1 MEITT
6 FGTVGVRV
14 EDRDIPA
21 LSGTKLGLLLTYVAA
36 ESPRR
41 IPREELARLFWPD
54 LDADSARV
62 NLRQGLFQLRR
73 QLPAGDPPL
82 LDTTPRYVRFQPQPE
97 SRIDFLTLNRARAE
111 RRTAESRE
119 TTAASAE
126 RARAERRTAER
137 RTAES
142 RAATATHPNLAIVCD
157 YRGHFLEG
165 LRALQD
171 LPELS
176 AWAQA
181 QRDHHWQNLL
191 VFITHNLVA
200 LAKPN
205 EGEPLLAELHRL
217 LAMEPH
223 DETLHHLLMKALA
236 ASGHPKRA
244 LDHYAHLEAEAGK
257 APGELLA
264 RTREEILGAERA
276 EATSQRVKAEEAEP
290 AILRPERRRVT
301 VVACHV
307 QPDAEADIEIQQQQV
322 NRALEHVDFV
332 LLSHHGH
339 VVPSPG
345 HGLLAYFGYPAGRE
359 EATVD
364 AVHAAWQALETAP
377 ADCKLRLAVDSD
389 LIVTGADPDLPDPTG
404 QLTARVHDCAQQ
416 ADPGTLRV
424 SAPTYARVSGYFSFR
439 ATDDGT
445 GAYRVTGD
453 PGPLD
458 RVDAQSLRDLTPLTG
473 RSQELQQLRGHWDQ
487 VLETSEVRFVLVQG
501 EAGLGKSRLARGLD
515 QQVRGQARSRYLL
528 KCREDRTR
536 QLLAPVRQAFATW
549 MGQDSLREARQRRLE
564 GALKVAGT
572 PPKLAPRLAHWLT
585 HPEADGPESLAHEG
599 LDRDRIID
607 TLVELVHRRSAHGPT
622 LLICDDLHWM
632 DSGTSEFLRRLYQ
645 RLHHRPIMA
654 ILTARMSFRSS
665 WRDLSLEHIRL
676 HGLDDAAAHG
686 LVDRLDPNG
695 RLSSGLRD
703 QLVERGE
710 GVPLFLEELTRYA
723 LEAARTGQLPE
734 TLPPGLSNLLVA
746 RLEQLGSARELAHS
760 AAVIGRDF
768 DTRILSRLRGQPADT
783 IRRQLTRLTGK
794 GFIEPAG
801 MVDGV
806 RYRFRHV
813 LFRQAAYE
821 SMLLSDRTRL
831 HGQLA
836 DLMQE
841 DGEHGMQTADWGRIA
856 NHLYHAGRYPEA
868 VNAWLQAGEAA
879 FARGIL
885 PEASHYFEDAL
896 DCLERHPEAHASGDL
911 ATHERDTL
919 RALGGVGASNLALL
933 GYGSRTVNDIFERAM
948 RLTAPEQ
955 DPVQYFRVLWGL
967 WHGAGSWHG
976 FQEAHRLAAEMEQL
990 AERSG
995 DRLLRIAAHYVQ
1007 GNTHFWT
1014 GRFAEA
1020 LEHQTRAVKLYR
1032 DADHATLVARH
1043 TENPAIS
1050 ARGFMAWT
1058 LLHLGNHA
1066 RAWTEMDAAC
1076 QQADQLGHRPTEA
1089 FVYAFRSVLGFYSSD
1104 PESALPAARHALS
1117 IAREYDYPLWRAA
1130 GITLESWALARQGQA
1145 DAYQAIEQQVEAMRH
1160 IMDGVNTIFQLILL
1174 DALET
1179 SDIAAE
1185 QRLAIADEALT
1196 GCRKRGD
1203 LAFEPAIRRL
1213 RAVALLASSKG
1224 KADDGWQDLES
1235 ARSIAHEQGNPNIE
1249 RQALLDYAR
1258 FASDPQVQSWAEREL
1273 LRINHCIIPRPHP
1286 DEPRQRDPRLA

>member
-1 MEITT
+1 MAHMEITT

-14 EDRDIPA
+14 GERDIPA

-36 ESPRR
+36 ESRRR
-41 IPREELARLFWPD
+41 IPREEIARLFWPD

-73 QLPAGDPPL
+73 QLPNSDPPL
-82 LDTTPRYVRFQPQPE
+82 LDTTPRYVRFQPQTG
-97 SRIDFLTLNRARAE
+97 SRVDFLTLQRARSE
-111 RRTAESRE
+111 RRTTEGRESN
-119 TTAASAE
+119 A
-126 RARAERRTAER
+126 
-137 RTAES
+137 
-142 RAATATHPNLAIVCD
+142 PPPDLAIVSD

-165 LRALQD
+165 LRPLQD
-171 LPELS
+171 LPELWT
-176 AWAQA
+176 WAQN
-181 QRDHHWQNLL
+181 QREQHWQNLL
-191 VFITHNLVA
+191 VFITHNLA
-200 LAKPN
+200 ELAKPN

-236 ASGHPKRA
+236 VTGHPKRA
-244 LDHYAHLEAEAGK
+244 LEHYAHLEAESSK
-257 APGELLA
+257 PLGELLS

-276 EATSQRVKAEEAEP
+276 ENSSQHASAEDAEP
-290 AILRPERRRVT
+290 PVLRPERRRVT

-307 QPDAEADIEIQQQQV
+307 HPDPSADIEVQQQQV
-322 NRALEHVDFV
+322 NRALEHIDFV

-339 VVPSPG
+339 VVPAPG

-377 ADCKLRLAVDSD
+377 GDSQLRLAVDSN

-404 QLTARVHDCAQQ
+404 QLTARVHELAQH
-416 ADPGTLRV
+416 ADPGTLLV
-424 SAPTYARVSGYFSFR
+424 SHDAHARISGYFTFR
-439 ATDDGT
+439 PLDDGS
-445 GAYRVTGD
+445 GAYHVTGD

-458 RVDAQSLRDLTPLTG
+458 RVDAQSQLDQTPLTG
-473 RSQELQQLRGHWDQ
+473 RNPELQDLRKQWDH
-487 VLETSEVRFVLVQG
+487 VLENDEVRYILIQG
-501 EAGLGKSRLARGLD
+501 EAGLGKSRLARSLD
-515 QQVRGQARSRYLL
+515 LQVRAQARSRYLL
-528 KCREDRTR
+528 KCREDRAR
-536 QLLAPVRQAFATW
+536 QLLAPVRQAFAAW
-549 MGQDSLREARQRRLE
+549 VGRDRLREARLRRLA
-564 GALKVAGT
+564 GALQQAGT
-572 PPKLAPRLAHWLT
+572 PAKLADQLGRWLAH
-585 HPEADGPESLAHEG
+585 PDAEGPESLLHEG

-607 TLVELVHRRSAHGPT
+607 ILVELIHRRGAHGPT

-645 RLHHRPIMA
+645 RSRHRPIMA

-665 WRDLSLEHIRL
+665 WRDLSLKHVRL
-676 HGLDDAAAHG
+676 HALDHDAARA
-686 LVDRLDPNG
+686 LVDRLDAHG
-695 RLSSGLRD
+695 RLPGTLRE
-703 QLVERGE
+703 QLIERGE

-723 LEAARTGQLPE
+723 LEGARSGQLPD

-746 RLEQLGSARELAHS
+746 RLEQLGSAREIAHF

-768 DTRILSRLRGQPADT
+768 DTRILSRLRGQPADA

-806 RYRFRHV
+806 RYRFRHA
-813 LFRQAAYE
+813 LFLQAAYE
-821 SMLLSDRTRL
+821 SMLVSERTRL

-836 DLMQE
+836 DLMRE
-841 DGEHGMQTADWGRIA
+841 DSENGMQSADWGRIA
-856 NHLYHAGRYPEA
+856 NHLFHAHRYPEA
-868 VNAWLQAGEAA
+868 VAAWLDAGEDA

-896 DCLERHPEAHASGDL
+896 NCLDRQQAEEGDQGPE
-911 ATHERDTL
+911 HESTTL
-919 RALGGVGASNLALL
+919 RALGGLGASNLALL
-933 GYGSRTVNDIFERAM
+933 GYGSRTVNNIFERAM

-976 FQEAHRLAAEMEQL
+976 FEEAHRLANEMERL

-995 DRLLRIAAHYVQ
+995 DRLLQIAAHYVQ

-1020 LEHQTRAVKLYR
+1020 LEHQTRAVELYQ
-1032 DADHATLVARH
+1032 DEDHPALVARH

-1058 LLHLGNHA
+1058 LLYLGNHA
-1066 RAWTEMDAAC
+1066 RAWAEMDAAC
-1076 QQADQLGHRPTEA
+1076 EQADQLGHRPTEA
-1089 FVYAFRSVLGFYSSD
+1089 FVHSFRAALGFYGND
-1104 PESALPAARHALS
+1104 PDSALPAARRALA

-1130 GITLESWALARQGQA
+1130 GITLESWALTRQGQA
-1145 DAYQAIEQQVEAMRH
+1145 TAHEVIEQQVDAMSH

-1174 DALET
+1174 DALQ
-1179 SDIAAE
+1179 AADAPA
-1185 QRLAIADEALT
+1185 QRRLEVADEALAS
-1196 GCRKRGD
+1196 CRTRGD
-1203 LAFEPAIRRL
+1203 LGFEAAIRRL
-1213 RAVALLASSKG
+1213 RANALLSLGQG
-1224 KADDGWQDLES
+1224 KEAEGWEELEC
-1235 ARSIAHEQGNPNIE
+1235 ARRTAHEQGNPNIE
-1249 RQALLDYAR
+1249 RLALLDYAR
-1258 FASDPQVQSWAEREL
+1258 LAEKEEVQTWAEREL

-1286 DEPRQRDPRLA
+1286 DEDEPRQRDPRLA

>member
-14 EDRDIPA
+14 GDRDVPA
-21 LSGTKLGLLLTYVAA
+21 LSGTKLGLLLTYVAT

-97 SRIDFLTLNRARAE
+97 SRIDFLILHRARAE
-111 RRTAESRE
+111 RRTTEGRE
-119 TTAASAE
+119 NNAPPPDL
-126 RARAERRTAER
+126 
-137 RTAES
+137 
-142 RAATATHPNLAIVCD
+142 ATVCD

-171 LPELS
+171 LPELA
-176 AWAQA
+176 AWAQS

-191 VFITHNLVA
+191 VFIGHNLAA

-205 EGEPLLAELHRL
+205 DGEPLLAELHRL

-236 ASGHPKRA
+236 HLGHPKRA
-244 LDHYAHLEAEAGK
+244 LEHYAHLEAEAGK
-257 APGELLA
+257 SPGELLA

-276 EATSQRVKAEEAEP
+276 EASSQHAGSDDAEP
-290 AILRPERRRVT
+290 PVLRPERRRVT
-301 VVACHV
+301 IVACHV
-307 QPDAEADIEIQQQQV
+307 QPDPGADVEIQQQQV
-322 NRALEHVDFV
+322 NRSLEHVDLV

-364 AVHAAWQALETAP
+364 AVHAAWQALTTAP
-377 ADCKLRLAVDSD
+377 GDCQLRLAVDTD
-389 LIVTGADPDLPDPTG
+389 LIVTGADPDLPDPAG
-404 QLTARVHDCAQQ
+404 QLTARVLDCAQH

-424 SAPTYARVSGYFSFR
+424 SEPTYARVGGYFSFSPE
-439 ATDDGT
+439 DDGT
-445 GAYRVTGD
+445 GAYRVTAD

-458 RVDAQSLRDLTPLTG
+458 RVDAQAQRGMTPLTG
-473 RSQELQQLRGHWDQ
+473 RCPELQLLRAHWDQ
-487 VLETSEVRFVLVQG
+487 VLEAGAVRFVLIQG

-515 QQVRGQARSRYLL
+515 LQVRGQARSRYLL
-528 KCREDRTR
+528 KCREDRSR

-549 MGQDSLREARQRRLE
+549 IGRDRLREARQRHLAH
-564 GALKVAGT
+564 ALVQTG
-572 PPKLAPRLAHWLT
+572 LATDPATQLAHWLT
-585 HPEADGPESLAHEG
+585 HPDTEGPENLAQAG

-607 TLVELVHRRSAHGPT
+607 TLVELVRRRAAHGAT

-632 DSGTSEFLRRLYQ
+632 DSGTSELLRRLYQ
-645 RLHHRPIMA
+645 RLHHNPLMA
-654 ILTARMSFRSS
+654 VLTARMSYRSS
-665 WRDLSLEHIRL
+665 WRDLTIEHVRL
-676 HGLDDAAAHG
+676 HSLDADAAHS
-686 LVDRLDPNG
+686 LVDRLDPHG
-695 RLSSGLRD
+695 RLSSGLRQ

-723 LEAARTGQLPE
+723 LEAARTGPSPE
-734 TLPPGLSNLLVA
+734 SLPPGLSNLLVA

-768 DTRILSRLRGQPADT
+768 DTRILSRLRGQPADA

-806 RYRFRHV
+806 RYRFRHA

-821 SMLLSDRTRL
+821 SMLLTERTRL

-841 DGEHGMQTADWGRIA
+841 DGENGMQTADWGQIA
-856 NHLYHAGRYPEA
+856 NHLYHAERYPEA
-868 VNAWLQAGEAA
+868 TRAWLQAGEAA
-879 FARGIL
+879 FARGTL

-896 DCLERHPEAHASGDL
+896 ACLEHFPDAHRTETDQ
-911 ATHERDTL
+911 TNYEHCTL
-919 RALGGVGASNLALL
+919 RALGGLGASNLALL

-976 FQEAHRLAAEMEQL
+976 FTEAQRLADEMERL

-995 DRLLRIAAHYVQ
+995 DRLLRIAAHYVR

-1014 GRFAEA
+1014 GQFAEA
-1020 LEHQTRAVKLYR
+1020 LEHQTRAIELYR
-1032 DADHATLVARH
+1032 DEDHTTLVARH

-1050 ARGFMAWT
+1050 ARGFLAWT

-1066 RAWTEMDAAC
+1066 RAWEEIDAAC
-1076 QQADQLGHRPTEA
+1076 EQADQLGHRPTEA
-1089 FVYAFRSVLGFYSSD
+1089 FAYAFRAVLAFYSGD
-1104 PESALPAARHALS
+1104 AESALPPARRALA

-1130 GITLESWALARQGQA
+1130 GVTLESWALARQGQP
-1145 DAYQAIEQQVEAMRH
+1145 DAFRVIEEQVEAMRH

-1174 DALET
+1174 DALQA
-1179 SDIAAE
+1179 SHVDPAR
-1185 QRLAIADEALT
+1185 RLAVADEALA
-1196 GCRKRGD
+1196 GCHQRGD
-1203 LAFEPAIRRL
+1203 FCFEAAIHRL
-1213 RAVALLASSKG
+1213 RAVALLA
-1224 KADDGWQDLES
+1224 ADNGRKEEGWQALEQ
-1235 ARSIAHEQGNPNIE
+1235 ARKVAHQQGNPNIE

-1258 FASDPQVQSWAEREL
+1258 LATDAQVQSWAEREL

-1286 DEPRQRDPRLA
+1286 DEPRQHGPRLA

>member
-82 LDTTPRYVRFQPQPE
+82 LDTTPRYVRFQPQAD
-97 SRIDFLTLNRARAE
+97 SRIDFLTLQRARSE
-111 RRTAESRE
+111 RRTTEGRE
-119 TTAASAE
+119 TTA
-126 RARAERRTAER
+126 
-137 RTAES
+137 
-142 RAATATHPNLAIVCD
+142 PPPDLAIVCE

-176 AWAQA
+176 AWAQS

-191 VFITHNLVA
+191 VFIGHNLPE

-244 LDHYAHLEAEAGK
+244 LEHYAHLEAEAGK
-257 APGELLA
+257 PPGELLA

-276 EATSQRVKAEEAEP
+276 EASHQHASPEDAEP
-290 AILRPERRRVT
+290 ATLRPERRRVT

-307 QPDAEADIEIQQQQV
+307 QPDADADIEIQQQQV
-322 NRALEHVDFV
+322 NRTLEHVDFV

-364 AVHAAWQALETAP
+364 AVHAAWQALESAP
-377 ADCKLRLAVDSD
+377 GDCQLRLAVDTD
-389 LIVTGADPDLPDPTG
+389 LIVTGADPDLPDPAG
-404 QLTARVHDCAQQ
+404 QLTARVHECAQR

-424 SAPTYARVSGYFSFR
+424 SAPTHARVSGYFSFR
-439 ATDDGT
+439 EAEDGT

-458 RVDAQSLRDLTPLTG
+458 RVDAQTLRGLTPLTG
-473 RSQELQQLRGHWDQ
+473 RSPELQALRSHWDQ
-487 VLETSEVRFVLVQG
+487 VLDRDEVRFVLVQG

-515 QQVRGQARSRYLL
+515 LQVRGQARSRYLL
-528 KCREDRTR
+528 KCREDRAR

-549 MGQDSLREARQRRLE
+549 MGHDTLRDARKRRLA
-564 GALKVAGT
+564 GALKHAGVA
-572 PPKLAPRLAHWLT
+572 PELAPRLAHWLT
-585 HPEADGPESLAHEG
+585 HPDADGPESLAHEG

-607 TLVELVHRRSAHGPT
+607 TLVELVQRRAAHGPT

-632 DSGTSEFLRRLYQ
+632 DSGTAEFLRRLYQ
-645 RLHHRPIMA
+645 RLQHQPLMA

-665 WRDLSLEHIRL
+665 WRDLSLQHIRL
-676 HGLDDAAAHG
+676 HGLDDAAARD
-686 LVDRLDPNG
+686 LVDRLDPHG
-695 RLSSGLRD
+695 RLASGLRD

-723 LEAARTGQLPE
+723 LEAARSGQLPD

-806 RYRFRHV
+806 RYRFRHA

-821 SMLLSDRTRL
+821 SMLLSERTRL

-841 DGEHGMQTADWGRIA
+841 DGENGMQTADWGRIA
-856 NHLYHAGRYPEA
+856 SHLYHAARYPEA
-868 VNAWLQAGEAA
+868 VSAWLHAGEAA
-879 FARGIL
+879 FARGLL

-896 DCLERHPEAHASGDL
+896 ACLERHPEAHKEHEPTDL
-911 ATHERDTL
+911 EHNTL
-919 RALGGVGASNLALL
+919 RALGGLGASNLALL

-948 RLTAPEQ
+948 HLTAPEQ

-976 FQEAHRLAAEMEQL
+976 FTEAHRLAGEMEQL

-1020 LEHQTRAVKLYR
+1020 LEHQTRAVELYR
-1032 DADHATLVARH
+1032 EEDHAALVARH

-1066 RAWTEMDAAC
+1066 RAWAEMDTAC
-1076 QQADQLGHRPTEA
+1076 EQAVALGHRPTEA
-1089 FVYAFRSVLGFYSSD
+1089 FVQAFRAVLGFYSGD
-1104 PESALPAARHALS
+1104 PDSTLPAARRTLA
-1117 IAREYDYPLWRAA
+1117 IAHDYDYPLWRAA
-1130 GITLESWALARQGQA
+1130 GITLESWALARQGQG
-1145 DAYQAIEQQVEAMRH
+1145 DACQAIKQQVEAMRH
-1160 IMDGVNTIFQLILL
+1160 IMDGVNTIFQYILL
-1174 DALET
+1174 DALQA
-1179 SDIAAE
+1179 SGAAAD
-1185 QRLAIADEALT
+1185 QRLSVADDALA

-1203 LAFEPAIRRL
+1203 LAFEAPVRRL
-1213 RAVALLASSKG
+1213 RAVALLDQSQG
-1224 KADDGWQDLES
+1224 RDEEGWHELER
-1235 ARSIAHEQGNPNIE
+1235 ARRIAHEQGNPNIE
-1249 RQALLDYAR
+1249 RQALLDHARYAT
-1258 FASDPQVQSWAEREL
+1258 DPQVQSWAEREL